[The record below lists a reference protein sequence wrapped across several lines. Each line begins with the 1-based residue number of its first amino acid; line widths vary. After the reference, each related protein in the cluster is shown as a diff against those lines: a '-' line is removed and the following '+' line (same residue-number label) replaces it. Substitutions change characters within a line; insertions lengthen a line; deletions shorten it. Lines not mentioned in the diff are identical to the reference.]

1 MDDAEIEQAAYA
13 LFVSDHQG
21 ELHRRWMAL
30 PMSARDVYRADARR
44 AQDGDR

>member
-13 LFVSDHQG
+13 LFVSDHAT
-21 ELHRRWMAL
+21 ELRRRWNAL
-30 PMSARDVYRADARR
+30 PESARDVYRADARR